1 MFQRILSVQVL
12 LSACLWGADL
22 TRVPHPRLLWPAGG
36 EEVVKQAMTTDPLA
50 RALADQALANARRIL
65 DERTC
70 RYEIPDGKRLLAE
83 SRRALGTITHS
94 AWAWRMSREQP
105 FLERA
110 VRELDAACALKDWNP
125 THFLDTA
132 EMALAV
138 ATGYDWLFDQL
149 TPEQRRRY
157 EDAIIAKALK
167 PAHGVYQKGGWWA
180 KVSNNWSQVC
190 GSGIALAAAAVAER
204 DPELCQDLF
213 SRGLRLIDGC
223 TRFYEPDGGYPEGPG
238 YWHYGSNYHI
248 FLLAA
253 CGPLG
258 IEAKVPEVWR
268 RSGDFMVHVVG
279 PTRIP
284 FNFADG
290 GAGRDE
296 PSPAQ
301 SWIARHFADAG
312 QARHLRAML
321 RRALDESMGERA
333 HRAGRHF
340 PLHLV
345 WLPAEPTE
353 QLAPQPLAAR
363 FGGEQPMAMFRTSW
377 QADAAYLAIKGG
389 TALASHGQ
397 MDVGSFVY
405 DALGVR
411 WFHDMGAD
419 DYNMPGYF
427 GNQRWE
433 YFRLTNRS
441 HNTLVIDDQLQSA
454 NRTPAGLLHFGAEP
468 ALARAGFDMA
478 PAYQK
483 QAAAVKRTAAFDMA
497 TGKVTMEDQLVAP
510 AGPVRWAAVTRAK
523 VRIDGP
529 SVILEEAGKRLVM
542 TRRDDHGGA
551 WQVSDATPPTSREN
565 PNRGFRIVHFTAP
578 AAAELGL
585 RVDWEPVTP
594 ATKQATPE

>member
-1 MFQRILSVQVL
+1 
-12 LSACLWGADL
+12 
-22 TRVPHPRLLWPAGG
+22 LWPAGG
-36 EEVVKQAMTTDPLA
+36 EETVKRAMSTDPLA
-50 RALADQALANARRIL
+50 RALADQAMANARHL
-65 DERTC
+65 LGERTC

-83 SRRALGTITHS
+83 SRRALGTITHC
-94 AWAWRMSREQP
+94 AWAWRMTRDKL
-105 FLERA
+105 FLDRT
-110 VRELDAACALKDWNP
+110 VRELDAACALKDWN
-125 THFLDTA
+125 TKHFLDTA

-149 TPEQRRRY
+149 TPDQRRRY

-180 KVSNNWSQVC
+180 AVSNNWSQVC

-204 DPELCQDLF
+204 DREMCGDLF
-213 SRGLRLIDGC
+213 TRGLRLIDGC

-238 YWHYGSNYHI
+238 YWHYGSNFHI

-268 RSGDFMVHVVG
+268 KSGNFMAQVVG
-279 PTRIP
+279 PTRLP

-301 SWIARHFADAG
+301 SWIASHFADAG

-321 RRALDESMGERA
+321 RRALDDGTSERSR
-333 HRAGRHF
+333 RAGRHF
-340 PLHLV
+340 PLHLL
-345 WLPAEPTE
+345 WLPAEPAGK
-353 QLAPQPLAAR
+353 LPPQPLAAR

-377 QADAAYLAIKGG
+377 QADAAYLAVKGG

-427 GNQRWE
+427 GKQRFD

-441 HNTLVIDDQLQSA
+441 HNTLVVNDQLQSA
-454 NRTPAGLLHFGAEP
+454 TRKPAELLHFETKP
-468 ALARAGFDMA
+468 ASARAVFDLA

-483 QAAAVKRTAAFDMA
+483 QAAAVKRTAAFDSK
-497 TGKVTMEDQLVAP
+497 TGTVTMEDHVTAP

-529 SVILEEAGKRLVM
+529 RVTLEESGKQLVL
-542 TRRDDHGGA
+542 TRGDNHGGD

-565 PNRGFRIVHFTAP
+565 PNRDFRIVHFSAP
-578 AAAELGL
+578 AAAELRL
-585 RVDWEPVTP
+585 RVAWEPLP
-594 ATKQATPE
+594 NGDLR